1 MTNRNNIFRTVFLAG
16 VLSIALFLSGC
27 SDDSSEPIT
36 NNSNN
41 QNIEQSVDAWIWV
54 YKSDSNVLSVYNA
67 EDGTIGNI
75 FMAKVHPM
83 MHIALAGPASEPTL
97 WMAFE
102 DSAHSFTSGFHPH
115 GDHAH
120 METPEPYKTI
130 VVGNN
135 PTHMGVSPDET
146 QVAFANDDDQN
157 ISVIDVADGNVTTV
171 SHGSPHSAA
180 LLTENYLI
188 TTHMQEKWLK
198 IVSISDDTV
207 KKQISIGANAHGDAY
222 YQPTDT
228 AFIATDAG
236 IEVIDITNMVL
247 KKTIP
252 YTKPG
257 RTNFLYCNGNHKI
270 AIGLHK
276 VNTGE
281 TGNILLIDMVDES
294 LSYVEIDN
302 ASLNWNIETGQFA
315 LSANGKK
322 AVLSDMSSN
331 EVYVINVDDQ
341 SSSFKTVQEISVL
354 SAGVAVGID
363 AVGDHVWILDNDY
376 IYPID
381 FDEGILKTDS
391 RFKINGGD
399 WIHVTSFDGE
409 VINET

>member
-1 MTNRNNIFRTVFLAG
+1 MHFFLTG
-16 VLSIALFLSGC
+16 ILSITLFLSGC
-27 SDDSSEPIT
+27 LDDSSEPIT
-36 NNSNN
+36 RNTTS
-41 QNIEQSVDAWIWV
+41 QNIDQTVNAWIWV
-54 YKSDSNVLSVYNA
+54 YQSDSNVLNVYNA
-67 EDGTIGNI
+67 VDGTIGNI

-83 MHIALAGPASEPTL
+83 MHIILAGPASEPTL

-102 DSAHSFTSGFHPH
+102 DSAHSFTSGFHLH

-120 METPEPYKTI
+120 MEIPEFYKTI
-130 VVGNN
+130 AVGNN

-157 ISVIDVADGNVTTV
+157 ISIIAVADGTVTTV
-171 SHGSPHSAA
+171 THGSPHSAA

-188 TTHMQEKWLK
+188 ITHMQEKWLK
-198 IVSISDDTV
+198 IVSISEDTV
-207 KKQISIGANAHGDAY
+207 IKQISIGANAHGDAY

-236 IEVIDITNMVL
+236 IEVIDLTNMYL

-252 YTKPG
+252 YTEPG

-276 VNTGE
+276 VDMGKTGK
-281 TGNILLIDMVDES
+281 ILFIDMVDES

-302 ASLNWNIETGQFA
+302 ASLNWNIKTGQFA

-322 AVLSDMSSN
+322 AVLSDMLSTK
-331 EVYVINVDDQ
+331 VYVINIDDQ
-341 SSSFKTVQEISVL
+341 SSFYKTVQEVSVL
-354 SAGVAVGID
+354 STGVAVGID
-363 AVGDHVWILDNDY
+363 VVGDHVWILDNDY
-376 IYPID
+376 IYSID
-381 FDEGILKTDS
+381 VDEGILKTDS
-391 RFKINGGD
+391 RFKVNGGD